1 MEDETD
7 HIELNLSQAFKSQ
20 GLFYCPGMFLL
31 VEGIYSASG
40 GNSNQDHGYIG
51 GCFYVSNIGHPP
63 SERRDKLR
71 CLWEFGFLG
80 MHRQIAPVTG
90 EKSPKYLKSL
100 RRDWF

>member
-1 MEDETD
+1 MLGRDGQKFLIFGLLSKNANDEYTLEDETD

-51 GCFYVSNIGHPP
+51 GCFMLVISGTHQVNE
-63 SERRDKLR
+63 ER
-71 CLWEFGFLG
+71 
-80 MHRQIAPVTG
+80 QA
-90 EKSPKYLKSL
+90 
-100 RRDWF
+100 